1 MDRGLKAPLSANEE
15 VTLRRVAYGVAKPN
29 ELIARDVE
37 HLSRLALID
46 RRGGRLV
53 LTNLGRQRLAATP
66 GPHYRGPLSND
77 HGVAQVFDSLLK
89 KPGA

>member
-15 VTLRRVAYGVAKPN
+15 VTLRRVAYGIAKPN

-46 RRGGRLV
+46 RQGERLV
-53 LTNLGRQRLAATP
+53 LTDLGRQRLAATP
-66 GPHYRGPLSND
+66 GPHYRGALSND
-77 HGVAQVFDSLLK
+77 QGIAQVFDSLLK
-89 KPGA
+89 KPTG